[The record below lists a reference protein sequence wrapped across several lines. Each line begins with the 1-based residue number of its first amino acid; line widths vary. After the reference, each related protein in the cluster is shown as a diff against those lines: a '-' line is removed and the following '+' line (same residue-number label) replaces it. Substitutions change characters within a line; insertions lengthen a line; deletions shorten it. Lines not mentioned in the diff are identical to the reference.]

1 MQYSVSRLD
10 NIYLGV
16 GTIGTFRLADNCPVA
31 ATCYAPHTAE
41 VAPLPPLCAGRKYS
55 NLLEEKYIK
64 CTC

>member
-31 ATCYAPHTAE
+31 ATCYAPHTVE
-41 VAPLPPLCAGRKYS
+41 PLCPAVEGQ
-55 NLLEEKYIK
+55 NDLLVKNK
-64 CTC
+64 

>member
-31 ATCYAPHTAE
+31 ATCYAPHTVE
-41 VAPLPPLCAGRKYS
+41 VASLPL
-55 NLLEEKYIK
+55 
-64 CTC
+64 

>member
-16 GTIGTFRLADNCPVA
+16 GTIGTFGLADNCPVA

-41 VAPLPPLCAGRKYS
+41 VASLPLC
-55 NLLEEKYIK
+55 LLFAREENTVTSWRQNI
-64 CTC
+64 